1 MIEYNKDKPLRVA
14 TAFSGYDSQKMALE
28 RLHRVFPGFCYELV
42 AWSEIEK
49 NAICAHNAVFPEDKT
64 KNLGDISKVD
74 WTKVPDFD
82 LFTYSFPCQDISAA
96 GNQKGFE
103 EGSGTRSSL
112 LWECKK
118 AIEAKKPRFLMME
131 NVKALASAKF
141 LPFLRKWQSW
151 LHRQGYENFT
161 QILNATDYEVPQN
174 RERVFMISILRT
186 DDNPYP
192 IFHFPRKMI
201 LEKRLKH
208 VLEQNVDESYYLS
221 QKMLE
226 YFCRVNNDKSHCH
239 NFSPKD
245 ENDIAFTVRC
255 TSGQRVDDNFIKFT
269 NTDSDG
275 ITGVADE
282 VEPKIVGYSRDSKG
296 KVVKRS
302 LKDIS
307 NTVTTFTGGGHS
319 TDMYVA
325 EPKIAASR
333 GRGASNRQQLEINGS
348 GTSNTITSVNK
359 DNLLMEPK
367 INFVGQYDVSQNSRV
382 IDTEGVSYCI
392 SNGHK
397 DGMPKII
404 EPNVLRAERTE
415 ECKKLRKQNGDKGMK
430 FNAGNKK
437 YCIRTDGLAN
447 TLSTSTKD
455 NMLAE
460 PTLMAV
466 NGCLIDEYGRAW
478 RIRKLTPTEC
488 FRLMDVEDKD
498 IEKMKQ
504 AGIAKTNLYKLAG
517 NSIVVSC
524 MFHLF
529 RKLFVEKES
538 ESGQLELF

>member
-28 RLHRVFPGFCYELV
+28 RLHRVFPDFCYELV
-42 AWSEIEK
+42 VWSEIEK

-74 WTKVPDFD
+74 WTKVSDFD

-141 LPFLRKWQSW
+141 LPFLRKWQGW

-245 ENDIAFTVRC
+245 GNDIAFAVTC
-255 TSGQRVDDNFIKFT
+255 KSGQRVDDNFIKFT

-275 ITGVADE
+275 NAIAIVARYGQRGKQCLLRDDSFGITGVAEE
-282 VEPKIVGYSRDSKG
+282 V
-296 KVVKRS
+296 
-302 LKDIS
+302 
-307 NTVTTFTGGGHS
+307 
-319 TDMYVA
+319 
-325 EPKIAASR
+325 
-333 GRGASNRQQLEINGS
+333 
-348 GTSNTITSVNK
+348 
-359 DNLLMEPK
+359 EPK
-367 INFVGQYDVSQNSRV
+367 INFVGQYDGSQNSRV

-430 FNAGNKK
+430 FNSGNKK

-460 PTLMAV
+460 PALMAV

-488 FRLMDVEDKD
+488 FRLMDVEDED

-504 AGIAKTNLYKLAG
+504 AGIKKTNLYKLAG

-529 RKLFVEKES
+529 RKLFIEKGS
-538 ESGQLELF
+538 ESDQLELF

>member
-1 MIEYNKDKPLRVA
+1 MIEYDKNKPLRVA

-28 RLHRVFPGFCYELV
+28 RLHRVFPDFCYEMV

-49 NAICAHNAVFPEDKT
+49 NAICAHNSVFPEDKT

-74 WTKVPDFD
+74 WTKVADFD

-131 NVKALASAKF
+131 NVKALASVKF
-141 LPFLRKWQSW
+141 LPFLRKWQGW

-174 RERVFMISILRT
+174 RERVFMVSILRT

-226 YFCRVNNDKSHCH
+226 YFCRASNDKSHCH
-239 NFSPKD
+239 KLTPKD
-245 ENDIAFTVRC
+245 GEDIAFTINC
-255 TSGQRVDDNFIKFT
+255 ASGQRVDDNFIKLI
-269 NTDSDG
+269 NTDLYGNVKPIVARYGQRGKKCLLRDDSFG
-275 ITGVADE
+275 ITGVAEE
-282 VEPKIVGYSRDSKG
+282 VESD
-296 KVVKRS
+296 
-302 LKDIS
+302 
-307 NTVTTFTGGGHS
+307 
-319 TDMYVA
+319 
-325 EPKIAASR
+325 
-333 GRGASNRQQLEINGS
+333 
-348 GTSNTITSVNK
+348 
-359 DNLLMEPK
+359 
-367 INFVGQYDVSQNSRV
+367 
-382 IDTEGVSYCI
+382 
-392 SNGHK
+392 
-397 DGMPKII
+397 
-404 EPNVLRAERTE
+404 
-415 ECKKLRKQNGDKGMK
+415 
-430 FNAGNKK
+430 
-437 YCIRTDGLAN
+437 
-447 TLSTSTKD
+447 LSTSTKD

-460 PTLMAV
+460 PALMAV

-504 AGIAKTNLYKLAG
+504 AGIKKTNLYKLAG

-529 RKLFVEKES
+529 RKLFIEKGS
-538 ESGQLELF
+538 ESDQLELF

>member
-28 RLHRVFPGFCYELV
+28 RLHRTFPDFCYELV

-96 GNQKGFE
+96 GTQRGFE

-141 LPFLRKWQSW
+141 LPFLRKWQGW
-151 LHRQGYENFT
+151 LYRQGYENFT

-192 IFHFPRKMI
+192 IFHFPRKMK

-208 VLEQNVDESYYLS
+208 VLEQNVDESYYMS

-226 YFCRVNNDKSHCH
+226 YFCRVN
-239 NFSPKD
+239 
-245 ENDIAFTVRC
+245 I
-255 TSGQRVDDNFIKFT
+255 
-269 NTDSDG
+269 DSDG
-275 ITGVADE
+275 ITGVAEE
-282 VEPKIVGYSRDSKG
+282 VEPKIVGYTRDSKG
-296 KVVKRS
+296 KVVKHN

-307 NTVTTFTGGGHS
+307 NTVTTFTGSGH
-319 TDMYVA
+319 TTEMYVA

-333 GRGASNRQQLEINGS
+333 GRGASNRQQLEINES
-348 GTSNTITSVNK
+348 GTSNTITSVSK

-367 INFVGQYDVSQNSRV
+367 INFVGQYDGSQNSRV

-460 PTLMAV
+460 PALMAV

-488 FRLMDVEDKD
+488 FRLMDVEDED

-504 AGIAKTNLYKLAG
+504 AGIKKTNLYKLAG

-529 RKLFVEKES
+529 RKLFIEKGS
-538 ESGQLELF
+538 ESDQLELF